1 MSLHAL
7 GFCDFFA
14 QQSHG
19 FSMVGRIAF
28 ASRGIYKVLV
38 GPSEVRRAVAAGR
51 LKEHPA
57 VGDWVALS
65 DGEGDPLPIVHVF
78 RRKSALV
85 RKEAGRR
92 AEEQVLAANVDTV
105 VIVSALNAELNVRRL
120 ERFIAMT
127 LDGGARPVLVLNKAD
142 LGESAEAVRDVRAIA
157 PDTPIL
163 VTSAERGDG
172 LLALAEFVVPGKTVA
187 LVGSSGVGKSKLTNR
202 LLGGDVQR
210 EGAARASDDRGR
222 HTTSHRELFVM
233 PGGGLLLDTPG
244 LRELALFGD
253 GDPSGFDDVDA
264 LSESCRFRDC
274 RHAGEPGCAVEGELA
289 PARLEAWRK
298 LQAEQRSLRERV
310 KKKRR

>member
-1 MSLHAL
+1 MSLQVL
-7 GFCDFFA
+7 GFCEFFA

-38 GPSEVRRAVAAGR
+38 GPSELRRAVAAGR

-65 DGEGDPLPIVHVF
+65 DHQGDPVPIAHVL
-78 RRKSALV
+78 RRKTALV

-92 AEEQVLAANVDTV
+92 SGEQVLAANVDTV

-264 LSESCRFRDC
+264 RSESCRFRDC
-274 RHAGEPGCAVEGELA
+274 RHAGEPGCAVEDGLS
-289 PARLEAWRK
+289 PARLAAWRK
-298 LQAEQRSLRERV
+298 LQAEQRSLRERG